1 MLSEDLCL
9 YHSSIT
15 DNEVEACVRPRPE
28 WVLTDCQMLA
38 ELDSFVEAKNTLQAT
53 KRIHSVLSNSD
64 NMEETLPLTN
74 SKRPRVE
81 TKNSSYAYDSM
92 ELEAVEAQKVCLP
105 SKYPTTNFMET
116 VMSPIAS
123 TSTQQM
129 PVATSSPIAQPVQQT
144 TKENCESDNKVANE
158 LQSLKGEMQSLKG
171 EMHSFK
177 GEMKAE
183 LQSLKT
189 MMAQLLSVNKSTGV
203 AAVGS
208 GKSTIDNSQ
217 LQFPVTTEEEFTQ
230 LEASLKNP
238 KFKESFMMKM
248 VEKLSFNPES
258 SLRAMLNYVMEPKL
272 SSRFTAFGTP
282 KKLALTKCTFYAV
295 ITSVIVSKFVSA
307 TISDDDVKKILKKT
321 VKAYFHDI
329 RDRIDKRES
338 RRRVAVDNKKSDQR
352 ISPVSYHLNKYML

>member
-15 DNEVEACVRPRPE
+15 DNEVEACVRPRPD
-28 WVLTDCQMLA
+28 WVLTDCEMLA

-53 KRIHSVLSNSD
+53 KRIYSVLSNSD

-105 SKYPTTNFMET
+105 SKYPTTNFMAT

-129 PVATSSPIAQPVQQT
+129 PVATSSPIAQLVQQT

-158 LQSLKGEMQSLKG
+158 LQSIRAEMQSLKG
-171 EMHSFK
+171 EM
-177 GEMKAE
+177 KAE
-183 LQSLKT
+183 FQSLKT
-189 MMAQLLSVNKSTGV
+189 MMAQLLSVNKSACV

-258 SLRAMLNYVMEPKL
+258 SLRAMLNYVMDPKL
-272 SSRFTAFGTP
+272 STRFTAFGTP

-307 TISDDDVKKILKKT
+307 TVSDDDVKKILKNT
-321 VKAYFHDI
+321 VKTYFHDI
-329 RDRIDKRES
+329 RDRVDKRDS
-338 RRRVAVDNKKSDQR
+338 RRRVAVDKKKSDQR
-352 ISPVSYHLNKYML
+352 ISPDTSMDLLDDGDN

>member
-1 MLSEDLCL
+1 MQKEKKNYAVLRKAGSKELFIAASSWMLSEDLCL

-15 DNEVEACVRPRPE
+15 DNEVEACVRPRPD
-28 WVLTDCQMLA
+28 WVLTDCEMLA

-53 KRIHSVLSNSD
+53 KRIYSVLSNSD

-105 SKYPTTNFMET
+105 SKYPTTNFMAT

-129 PVATSSPIAQPVQQT
+129 PVATSSPIAQLVQQT

-158 LQSLKGEMQSLKG
+158 LQSIRGEMQSLKG

-189 MMAQLLSVNKSTGV
+189 LMAQLLSVNKSTCV

-217 LQFPVTTEEEFTQ
+217 LQFPVNTEEEFTQ

-238 KFKESFMMKM
+238 KFKESF
-248 VEKLSFNPES
+248 VS
-258 SLRAMLNYVMEPKL
+258 S
-272 SSRFTAFGTP
+272 
-282 KKLALTKCTFYAV
+282 
-295 ITSVIVSKFVSA
+295 
-307 TISDDDVKKILKKT
+307 
-321 VKAYFHDI
+321 
-329 RDRIDKRES
+329 
-338 RRRVAVDNKKSDQR
+338 Q
-352 ISPVSYHLNKYML
+352 